1 MITTIS
7 LNPSI
12 DRTVVVDNFTQGGLN
27 RVVSTHSVAAG
38 KGINVALAVSALGVD
53 AECIGFMYR
62 EGSNLFEK
70 RLMVNSTA
78 YNFIWCEGSVRTNIK
93 VFDRSKREITEI
105 NESGVQVSED
115 DLKRMS
121 ELVTLHAENT
131 DYLVLAGSL
140 PPGCPAD
147 YYRTLIQS
155 VEGLGCRCILD
166 ADGEKLAHGLKAAPF
181 LIKPN
186 RYELEQLSGRSLKN
200 RREILAAAR
209 EIISGGVSVVAVSL
223 GAEGAMIVDK
233 ENALYA
239 PPLPLPV
246 NSTVGAG
253 DSMVAGLAAA
263 FDRLGL
269 TARAYDRLLRVA
281 RTVAD
286 LDGADVISAAH
297 LAEALSYRAVDR
309 ALPG

>member
-12 DRTVVVDNFTQGGLN
+12 DRTVIVDNFTQGGLN

-166 ADGEKLAHGLKAAPF
+166 ADGDRMRYGLEAKPF
-181 LIKPN
+181 MIKPN
-186 RYELEQLSGRSLKN
+186 RYELEMITGQELKTLKDI
-200 RREILAAAR
+200 RDAALKY
-209 EIISGGVSVVAVSL
+209 IDMGVSVVAVSL
-223 GAEGAMIVDK
+223 GAEGAMITDGSD
-233 ENALYA
+233 AFFA
-239 PPLPLPV
+239 PRLNIEV
-246 NSTVGAG
+246 KSTVGAG
-253 DSMVAGLAAA
+253 DSMVAGLACGFIGDNSLEDCFRMGVASA
-263 FDRLGL
+263 
-269 TARAYDRLLRVA
+269 TARCVTEGNRVIDKTVYKALLDMV
-281 RTVAD
+281 
-286 LDGADVISAAH
+286 H
-297 LAEALSYRAVDR
+297 LERI
-309 ALPG
+309 